1 VWAKVTGSQRRCLRN
16 RPRRTFAY
24 DTDAD
29 YPSGSLRAYSRPQPA
44 IKPEAERQANILQN
58 CQRIRWYLPRPL
70 VPAAARSAWALEHK
84 PATADKPE
92 STALRCH
99 KASYGPAPDPVFLAA
114 DGVTWRAVW
123 EPQAEAPAGKAN
135 GAGRVAAVG
144 DPSLEQLPE

>member
-1 VWAKVTGSQRRCLRN
+1 MTQMRTILPVRFGPTADRN
-16 RPRRTFAY
+16 RRSSRKRNAKLTYSKTVNAY
-24 DTDAD
+24 A
-29 YPSGSLRAYSRPQPA
+29 
-44 IKPEAERQANILQN
+44 
-58 CQRIRWYLPRPL
+58 WYLPRPL

-135 GAGRVAAVG
+135 GAGRVAAGG